1 MAAAIGWQHAAAIER
16 NIRQDLLLDYMIDSY
31 KFGRIIIE
39 GEEYTTDLILTPTKI
54 IRNWQKEE
62 GLLLKASDLKQAMKE
77 LSEQSEGKLG
87 TPVTKAPKVLIIGIG
102 FEGCMKLDS
111 SVEYICSKNNVTLIV
126 QKTKEAVATFNSMKA
141 PGVVAAL
148 NLTC

>member
-1 MAAAIGWQHAAAIER
+1 
-16 NIRQDLLLDYMIDSY
+16 MIDSY
-31 KFGRIIIE
+31 KFGRITIE

-54 IRNWQKEE
+54 IKNWQKEE

-77 LSEQSEGKLG
+77 M
-87 TPVTKAPKVLIIGIG
+87 PKVLIIGIG

-111 SVEYICSKNNVTLIV
+111 SVEYICSKNNVKLIV
-126 QKTKEAVATFNSMKA
+126 QKTKEAVNTFNSMKA